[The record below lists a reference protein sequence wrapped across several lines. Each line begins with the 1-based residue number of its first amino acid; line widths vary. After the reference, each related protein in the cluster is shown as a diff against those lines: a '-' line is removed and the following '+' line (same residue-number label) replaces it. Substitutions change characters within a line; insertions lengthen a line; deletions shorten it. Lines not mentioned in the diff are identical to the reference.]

1 MIFKV
6 ERSSDC
12 FGDTPKNESLNTLEE
27 LLEFV
32 DKVGHSVIV
41 TYRPD
46 LKIKKLEIYD
56 DWRE

>member
-6 ERSSDC
+6 VRSSRC
-12 FGDTPKNESLNTLEE
+12 FDDPEENESLNTLEE

-32 DKVGHSVIV
+32 DKVGHSVII

-46 LKIKKLEIYD
+46 LKIKKLEIL
-56 DWRE
+56 E

>member
-6 ERSSDC
+6 VRSSRC
-12 FGDTPKNESLNTLEE
+12 FDDPEENESLNTLEE

-32 DKVGHSVIV
+32 DKVGHSVII

>member
-12 FGDTPKNESLNTLEE
+12 FGDPPKIESLNTLEE